1 RPEGTRT
8 TQDKL
13 TTIEVTVKPQGN
25 LTGTAVTTL
34 SFPPELATVGA
45 TQRAG
50 QYKRTLLAADPVG
63 KLTGGGENAP
73 PRMKGDVGVDGMGRA
88 FVYKLP
94 GAGEAGKATL
104 QEVPDAAV
112 RVYPAAGFK
121 VQDASQPVPAYPVR
135 VEAENDPVGATLEVW
150 VRPVNAT
157 DAASNEV

>member
-1 RPEGTRT
+1 DQAGKGKPSGRPVPVTAQRPATYIARPEGTRT

-13 TTIEVTVKPQGN
+13 TTVEVTVKPQGN

-63 KLTGGGENAP
+63 KLTGGVGNAP
-73 PRMKGDVGVDGMGRA
+73 PGVEGCVGVDGIERA

-94 GAGEAGKATL
+94 GAGGGRTRSPHG
-104 QEVPDAAV
+104 VPTPSL
-112 RVYPAAGFK
+112 PA
-121 VQDASQPVPAYPVR
+121 
-135 VEAENDPVGATLEVW
+135 
-150 VRPVNAT
+150 
-157 DAASNEV
+157 